1 MVYPL
6 LPDEDTPSFETNL
19 AESFLVIALHVL
31 SKAVHI
37 GESMLGVTV
46 FDQTLQ
52 VTKLH
57 SFGLGLC
64 ILIIDRVVFLIA
76 YGRPPQLVVK
86 LMPSEFLVR

>member
-6 LPDEDTPSFETNL
+6 LPDQDTPSFETNL

-37 GESMLGVTV
+37 GESMFGVTV
-46 FDQTLQ
+46 LYQTLQ

-76 YGRPPQLVVK
+76 YGRSPQLVVK
-86 LMPSEFLVR
+86 LVPSELLV